1 MRRARRRRVE
11 PVAAGRR
18 GGALAVA
25 AAGRMSRSSSGRSVR
40 TGSRGTCCRRTVGRK
55 PRPDATPE
63 ERRLWPAQFVPGA
76 KVPNKG
82 KKRTPEEVAAQRAA
96 AEATLRDKLYAVGKV
111 RPARL
116 GEEVR
121 PAGMVAWLREESAAK
136 QQRAEGKKQQPR
148 KGDRTASER
157 ERVSILRLRERG
169 LAIGAIA
176 AKLGLPY
183 MAVREVVVVEGRGH
197 H

>member
-1 MRRARRRRVE
+1 MARAVRSRGEGAEQGEEENAGGGRGTARRSGGD
-11 PVAAGRR
+11 VAGQVVRGR
-18 GGALAVA
+18 
-25 AAGRMSRSSSGRSVR
+25 
-40 TGSRGTCCRRTVGRK
+40 
-55 PRPDATPE
+55 E
-63 ERRLWPAQFVPGA
+63 
-76 KVPNKG
+76 G
-82 KKRTPEEVAAQRAA
+82 K
-96 AEATLRDKLYAVGKV
+96 
-111 RPARL
+111 PARL

-157 ERVSILRLRERG
+157 ERASILRLRERG

>member
-18 GGALAVA
+18 GGA
-25 AAGRMSRSSSGRSVR
+25 SSGRRGRSYEQIELGTLDR
-40 TGSRGTCCRRTVGRK
+40 NGSRGTCCRRTVGRK

-82 KKRTPEEVAAQRAA
+82 KKRTSEEVAAQRAA
-96 AEATLRDKLYAVGKV
+96 AEATLRDKLYAVGKA

-121 PAGMVAWLREESAAK
+121 PAGMVAWLRVESAAK

-157 ERVSILRLRERG
+157 ERASILRLRERG
-169 LAIGAIA
+169 LAIRAIA
-176 AKLGLPY
+176 TKLGLPY

>member
-1 MRRARRRRVE
+1 M
-11 PVAAGRR
+11 
-18 GGALAVA
+18 
-25 AAGRMSRSSSGRSVR
+25 
-40 TGSRGTCCRRTVGRK
+40 GRK

-136 QQRAEGKKQQPR
+136 QQ
-148 KGDRTASER
+148 
-157 ERVSILRLRERG
+157 
-169 LAIGAIA
+169 
-176 AKLGLPY
+176 
-183 MAVREVVVVEGRGH
+183 
-197 H
+197 